1 MSHHPLGWWMKSI
14 IDRLKDERLTDEKYH
29 FPKRT
34 PASPCL
40 AQLLF
45 LSCSST
51 HLSCCCLCFDV
62 SHSHFMS
69 YPSAHTSRSVFTIY
83 LSLRP
88 SSSPSLVLLWN
99 HLSSER
105 VSLTDLSAS
114 ILGPHSSP
122 RKLPHSRSRIYFQ
135 NTLLTTCSKLSSG
148 FPSHLEWNK
157 FAYK

>member
-1 MSHHPLGWWMKSI
+1 MSNHPLGWLMKSI
-14 IDRLKDERLTDEKYH
+14 IDRLKDERLTAEKYH
-29 FPKRT
+29 CPKTT
-34 PASPCL
+34 PASPCPT
-40 AQLLF
+40 QLLF
-45 LSCSST
+45 LSWSSP
-51 HLSCCCLCFDV
+51 HLSCCFLSFDG

-69 YPSAHTSRSVFTIY
+69 HPSAHTSPSVFTIY

-114 ILGPHSSP
+114 ILGPHSSL
-122 RKLPHSRSRIYFQ
+122 RQLPHSRTSISFQ
-135 NTLLTTCSKLSSG
+135 NTILTTCSTLSSG